1 MPDFLIRNNDYSP
14 RYAHIDEKKHVTWRR
29 QAEGTP
35 FGSEK
40 LAWEAFCEACAHM
53 WSIEVAKALK
63 SQTRRFPTDPAE
75 RSEEMLKILAS
86 RKLPQWLTRS
96 WTFPASEPS
105 FGYFHSAT
113 RPSINDLLGVFEQFY
128 IRSED
133 SWLCRPQTRNET
145 DLRWSE
151 SFEFA
156 VPFSSLANAQAMLSQ
171 LECSAWVLRS
181 SCAFTAVVPVPERRG
196 DPCPDGLASAVSA
209 ACEARD
215 ISSSLSA
222 TTDERFAAMESAP
235 TRAKS
240 PRL

>member
-14 RYAHIDEKKHVTWRR
+14 RYAHIDEKMHVTWRR

-35 FGSEK
+35 FGSEE
-40 LAWEAFCEACAHM
+40 LASKAFHEACSHM
-53 WSIEVAKALK
+53 WSVELAKALK
-63 SQTRRFPTDPAE
+63 SQTRRFPGDPTQC
-75 RSEEMLKILAS
+75 SEQMLNDLAS

-96 WTFPASEPS
+96 WSFAASKPS
-105 FGYFHSAT
+105 PGFFHPAT

-128 IRSED
+128 IRSAE

-145 DLRWSE
+145 DLCWSE

-156 VPFSSLANAQAMLSQ
+156 VPFSSQANAQAMINQRGL
-171 LECSAWVLRS
+171 SAWVLRS
-181 SCAFTAVVPVPERRG
+181 SCAFTAVVPVAFRHG
-196 DPCPDGLASAVSA
+196 DPDPDGLASAVSA

-215 ISSSLSA
+215 IRASLSA
-222 TTDERFAAMESAP
+222 TTDERLAAMESAP
-235 TRAKS
+235 QRTKA